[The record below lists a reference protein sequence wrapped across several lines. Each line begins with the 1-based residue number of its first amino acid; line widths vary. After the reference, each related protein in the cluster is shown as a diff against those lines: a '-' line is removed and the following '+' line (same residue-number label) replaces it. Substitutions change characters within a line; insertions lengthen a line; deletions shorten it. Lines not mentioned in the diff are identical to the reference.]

1 MAAEPRVA
9 FIGLGAMGTP
19 MSRRLVEA
27 GCSVAGY
34 DPQAA
39 AADRAR
45 VHGVAVADS
54 AAAAAAARDV
64 VILMLPNSD
73 VVEAVAL
80 APDFAGALAKG
91 ATLVDMSSSEPARTR
106 ALAASMAE
114 RGVAVV
120 DAPVSGGVAGAE
132 TGKLTIMVG
141 GADDAV
147 AAVEGVLEHLGRIV
161 RVGAVGNGHAVKA
174 LNNLLSA
181 THLLATAEAMA
192 AGERFGLDPEV
203 LLAAI
208 NGSSGRSGST
218 EVKWPRFVLPDT
230 YDSGFALRLMLK
242 DMRIAVALADQLGSP
257 IALGRDATRLWGE
270 AAEALPATADHTEV
284 ARWVAQLGE
293 SGDGSLSDETPES
306 GAGAP

>member
-27 GCSVAGY
+27 GCAVTGY
-34 DPQAA
+34 DPQAGA
-39 AADRAR
+39 TQRAKE
-45 VHGVAVADS
+45 HGVMVADS
-54 AAAAAAARDV
+54 AAAAAAAGDV
-64 VILMLPNSD
+64 VILMLPDSD
-73 VVEAVAL
+73 VVESVAL
-80 APDFAGALAKG
+80 APGFAGALPAG

-106 ALAASMAE
+106 DLAAHMAE
-114 RGVAVV
+114 KGVAVV

-132 TGKLTIMVG
+132 SGNLTIMVG

-147 AAVEGVLEHLGRIV
+147 TRVEGVLGHLGRVV
-161 RVGAVGNGHAVKA
+161 RVGPVGNGHAVKA

-192 AGERFGLDPEV
+192 AGERFGLDPAV
-203 LLAAI
+203 LLDAI

-218 EVKWPRFVLPDT
+218 ENKWPRFVLPGT
-230 YDSGFALRLMLK
+230 FDSGFALSLMLK

-257 IALGRDATRLWGE
+257 IALGRDAARLWGE
-270 AAEALPATADHTEV
+270 AAEALDAAADHTEV
-284 ARWVAQLGE
+284 ARWVDQLGE
-293 SGDGSLSDETPES
+293 SGEGLSDKTPDH